1 MQAIKHAKRMMKL
14 RFKLTKEFFGG
25 IIHDKERKNNVAI
38 DSEELSLLNIMNPEN
53 KNFDDDIEN
62 LINKSKNSR
71 DILLTLRELSNFG
84 LINSNVEYD
93 LNRSK
98 GNYLSAPFRLF
109 YDITYLCNLRC
120 KHCFTNS
127 GKPNDNELSLEEKL
141 KLVDYIKELGV
152 PRVSIAGGEPF
163 ACKDLFEFVKK
174 CNENDIGVSISTNGT
189 FFSKDVIDK
198 INLLDIKTLTISFDG
213 GTEES
218 MDKIRGK
225 GSYKKVVENLY
236 NLKKYYKGKYC
247 IKTTLMKSNID
258 CLEEVIKTGIE
269 CGCSSVKFNTVRE
282 DGRANVNKDSIVL
295 TEQEYIDTM
304 QNLEKLKQKYYGQ
317 IKVKNPLNIFS
328 KECYNYIEELGF
340 GCFAGKESICVDAL
354 GNVRPCSHFPKE
366 FICGNIRNESLY
378 KIWHESKILSQ
389 FRNFKGNDRCNN
401 CSKYS
406 KCRGGCRY
414 RAFLSGD
421 INGVDSYCYEFKN
434 NG

>member
-1 MQAIKHAKRMMKL
+1 MKM

-25 IIHDKERKNNVAI
+25 IIHDKKNENNIAI
-38 DSEELSLLNIMNPEN
+38 DSEEFSILNIINPEN
-53 KNFDDDIEN
+53 RNFNEDIET
-62 LINKSKNSR
+62 LDKKSKNIK
-71 DILLTLRELSNFG
+71 DILQTLRELSDFG
-84 LINSNVEYD
+84 LIRSDLDYD
-93 LNRSK
+93 LYKSK

-127 GKPNDNELSLEEKL
+127 GKANSDELSLEEKL
-141 KLVDYIKELGV
+141 KLVDYMKELGI

-174 CNENDIGVSISTNGT
+174 CNENNIGVSISTNGT
-189 FFSKDVIDK
+189 FFDKETINK
-198 INLLDIKTLTISFDG
+198 INQLDIKTLTISFDG

-225 GSYKKVVENLY
+225 GSYKKVVENLH
-236 NLKKYYKGKYC
+236 NLKNYYKGKYC
-247 IKTTLMKSNID
+247 IKTTLMKSNINF
-258 CLEEVIKTGIE
+258 LEEVIKVGIE

-282 DGRANVNKDSIVL
+282 DGRATTNKDSIIL
-295 TEQEYIDTM
+295 TQQEYIDTM
-304 QNLEKLKQKYYGQ
+304 KNLEKLKQKYATK

-354 GNVRPCSHFPKE
+354 GNVRPCSHFSEK

-389 FRNFKGNDRCNN
+389 FRNFKGNKHCNN

-414 RAFLSGD
+414 RALLDGD

-434 NG
+434 NNY